1 MSVVEHESDYIM
13 WFKISKQYIQSD
25 EDIFYGVV
33 YVPPSESRF
42 RNTGEFKKFEIEIL
56 DMSMSYK
63 YVYLLGDF
71 NARTGCKDDFVTADD
86 YLVSHFEYDESL
98 LNFYNRS
105 TCLPEYDIVINRVNK
120 DSVKNNDGNL
130 LLDMGK
136 TSNLSI
142 LNGRCGRLR
151 CRVFNV

>member
-1 MSVVEHESDYIM
+1 MVEHESDYIM

-25 EDIFYGVV
+25 EDILYGVV

-42 RNTGEFKKFEIEIL
+42 RNTDEFEKIEIEIL
-56 DMSMSYK
+56 DTSISYK

-71 NARTGCKDDFVTADD
+71 NARTGCEDDFVTADD

-98 LNFYNRS
+98 LKFYNRS
-105 TCLPEYDIVINRVNK
+105 TCLPEYDMVINRVNK

-136 TSNLSI
+136 TSNLFI
-142 LNGRCGRLR
+142 LNGRCGQD
-151 CRVFNV
+151 